1 MTVDDR
7 CVAWVRTLID
17 GQVEE
22 GKRLAEELAADGGDD
37 ALVPLLYYSF
47 VFAVREL
54 FGGTYP
60 DDLAVQ
66 VPVVQVPVVQVLARV
81 RAQIA
86 DTGVVLDPEAAES
99 EIRHALGDR
108 EASRSPDA
116 DARSLV
122 HVVLL
127 KFAVREAELDRDRVD
142 GILAQARQS
151 VEHRVGTRA
160 GERR

>member
-66 VPVVQVPVVQVLARV
+66 VPVVQVLARV
-81 RAQIA
+81 MTQIA

-108 EASRSPDA
+108 EVGRSPDA